1 MWKRK
6 TRSILLF
13 SKQLKANALTRRQQ
27 QFQRQSPCWIIIRIG
42 VGILA
47 IITVVSLSRFYLSD
61 RQRTIIMKDDLV
73 HLLTLAEP
81 PIVMSHTND
90 LEMAHHI
97 TKLNIPHAGL
107 EAIPVSIC
115 EGLPQLSILFA
126 PNNHITELP
135 PHMGVCRNLQMMSF
149 KTNNMK
155 TIHPEAL
162 QNQLRWLILTDNQ
175 IATLPTTIGKCQNLQ
190 KLMLSGNALTHI
202 PDNISNCHSLE
213 LVRLASN
220 QLTQPPMTLLQL
232 PNLAWV
238 ALSANPFLDTVP
250 RPYSTIQLPL
260 LDDPVLDSEQHGDIL
275 GQGASGI
282 TRKVYY
288 QNNYVAVKTYKSTM
302 TSDGSP
308 LQEKD
313 IAMIA
318 STIPSDCLIKVLGQ
332 TPQGSLV
339 MELLSNVRA
348 FGQPPSMESCSRD
361 VYDDT
366 DTITE
371 HHAKAMVTGLVTIL
385 VELHRLGIMHG
396 DLYGHN
402 ILVSKDKTEDWVKL
416 SDFGAAFFYD
426 TTADYGV
433 LLQKIEMRAFGILV
447 SEIELLLGRTEMHS
461 TLREPLKQIV
471 QASRTKIT
479 FAELQELWMSLLMSL
494 S

>member
-1 MWKRK
+1 M
-6 TRSILLF
+6 
-13 SKQLKANALTRRQQ
+13 NALTRRQQ
-27 QFQRQSPCWIIIRIG
+27 QLQRQSHCNCWIVIRIG
-42 VGILA
+42 AGIIG
-47 IITVVSLSRFYLSD
+47 IISIIAVVFHPRHYQPD
-61 RQRTIIMKDDLV
+61 RQRTIIMEDDLV
-73 HLLTLAEP
+73 HLLTLAKP
-81 PIVMSHTND
+81 PVVMSHVND
-90 LEMAHHI
+90 PEMTRRI

-107 EAIPVSIC
+107 EALPVSIC
-115 EGLPQLSILFA
+115 EGLPHLSVLFA
-126 PNNHITELP
+126 PNNHIVELP
-135 PHMGVCRNLQMMSF
+135 PHMGACRNLQMMSF
-149 KTNNMK
+149 KTNGMN
-155 TIHPEAL
+155 TIHPDAL
-162 QNQLRWLILTDNQ
+162 QSQLRWLILTDNQ
-175 IATLPTTIGKCQNLQ
+175 IKTLPTTIGKCQKLQ

-202 PDNISNCHSLE
+202 PDEITNCQSLE

-220 QLTQPPMTLLQL
+220 QLTQPPMKLLQL

-238 ALSANPFLDTVP
+238 ALSANPFLNTVP
-250 RPYSTIQLPL
+250 RPHSTMKLPL
-260 LDDPVLDSEQHGDIL
+260 LDDPILDNEEQGVII

-288 QNNYVAVKTYKSTM
+288 QNNLVAVKTYNSTM

-318 STIPSDCLIKVLGQ
+318 STIPSNCLVKVLGQ

-339 MELLSNVRA
+339 MELLPNVRS

-366 DTITE
+366 ETITE
-371 HHAKAMVTGLVTIL
+371 QRAKAMVTGLLTVL

-402 ILVSKDKTEDWVKL
+402 ILVSKDTTKNWVKL

-447 SEIELLLGRTEMHS
+447 GEIQLLLGRTELHS
-461 TLREPLKQIV
+461 TLQEPLKQIAL
-471 QASRTKIT
+471 ASQTRST
-479 FAELQELWMSLLMSL
+479 FVELQELWISLLTML